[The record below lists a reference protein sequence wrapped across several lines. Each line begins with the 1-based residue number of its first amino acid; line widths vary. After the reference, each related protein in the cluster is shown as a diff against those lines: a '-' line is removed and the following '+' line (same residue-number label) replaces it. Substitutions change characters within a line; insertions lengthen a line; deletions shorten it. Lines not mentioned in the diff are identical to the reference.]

1 MKPEDIKRLC
11 YYERQFLGVRDFQDE
26 QAYHIMMRRRHLI
39 AQHTWGIVVG
49 LELTQEAGTDGWIM
63 QAGMAVDGFG
73 REIVVFE
80 PEPLNIA
87 QIAAQLS
94 GSVGSTSL
102 RIWLTHWLEKVD
114 RPPAGYELCD
124 QPNQFSRVRETYRI
138 LYQDDPPSRDRTN
151 PPQPHEILEDDPT
164 QGAWP
169 IFLGE
174 IVWDSTAGEITAVNL
189 AGRKY
194 VGLVGSE
201 VISPTEPPVLNIR
214 ADRTKLDGDLLMPG
228 TVGDGN
234 GRLRLDVDGADE
246 SVITNKKAP
255 TPASPNPPSS
265 NIYLRTDRENGGNQI
280 VVDRDTL
287 VAQSAEVEQ
296 SLSVGQGMTVGQDLT
311 VVGNMTVQGDAE
323 VVGELIFN
331 AENPQNLKVEQDLT
345 VGGKLT
351 VEGDAEVVGELTF
364 SGNLN
369 PEGTVNGRDIAD
381 DGAKLDGISEQAKNV
396 AVVTGRMFDGGTIP
410 LPTGFSQEQCKW
422 IVSPHLFD
430 PPLFDIDE
438 NGPDAQFRVECFTL
452 PDRTVVAR
460 WWQRGHGSTPGFQNH
475 RGWANYMIVGVK

>member
-49 LELTQEAGTDGWIM
+49 LELTQETGTDGWIM

-94 GSVGSTSL
+94 GTVGSTSL
-102 RIWLTHWLEKVD
+102 NIWLTHWLEKVD

-124 QPNQFSRVRETYRI
+124 QPDQFSRVQETYRI

-151 PPQPHEILEDDPT
+151 PPQPYEILEDDPT

-174 IVWDSTAGEITAVNL
+174 IVWDSTTGEITAVNL

-194 VGLVGSE
+194 VGMVGSE
-201 VISPTEPPVLNIR
+201 VISPTEPPILNIR
-214 ADRTKLDGDLLMPG
+214 ADRTELDGDLLLPG
-228 TVGDGN
+228 TVGDGS

-246 SVITNKKAP
+246 SVITNQKTP
-255 TPASPNPPSS
+255 TPASPSPTSS
-265 NIYLRTDRENGGNQI
+265 NIYLRTDQENGGNQI
-280 VVDRDTL
+280 VVDRDEF
-287 VAQSAEVEQ
+287 VARSADINQ
-296 SLSVGQGMTVGQDLT
+296 SLNVGQSMTVGQDLT
-311 VVGNMTVQGDAE
+311 VVGNVTIQGDA
-323 VVGELIFN
+323 
-331 AENPQNLKVEQDLT
+331 D
-345 VGGKLT
+345 
-351 VEGDAEVVGELTF
+351 VVGELTF
-364 SGNLN
+364 DGDISPQGM
-369 PEGTVNGRDIAD
+369 VNGRDIAA
-381 DGAKLDGISEQAKNV
+381 DGDKLDTISEGAKNV
-396 AVVTGRMFDGGTIP
+396 GVLTGTIVDGQIIP
-410 LPTGFSQEQCKW
+410 LPFGFTQDQCRW
-422 IVSPHLFD
+422 LVSPQFLD
-430 PPLFDIDE
+430 PPFFDINE
-438 NGPDAQFRVECFTL
+438 NGVNARFRIECFAN
-452 PDRTVVAR
+452 PNRSVVVK
-460 WWQRGHGSTPGFQNH
+460 WWQQGHGSTPGFQSH
-475 RGWANYMIVGVK
+475 SGVASYIIVGIK